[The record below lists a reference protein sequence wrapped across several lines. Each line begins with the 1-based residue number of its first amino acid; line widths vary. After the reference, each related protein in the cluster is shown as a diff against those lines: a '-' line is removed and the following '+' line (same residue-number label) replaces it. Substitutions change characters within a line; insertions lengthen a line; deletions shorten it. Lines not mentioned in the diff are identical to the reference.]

1 MTGHRPRYSWSDWVS
16 ILAMLAFL
24 GVALAE
30 PAPTTGAIPEVV
42 RLRILSA
49 YERLVRINSSVETM
63 KTELCN
69 QTPQCKNALD
79 GLNAE
84 VAAYNAMVPA
94 QVKEAGLPAGSGFK
108 IDLSDPDPTKRISV
122 VPPVATPAPAKEPA
136 KK

>member
-1 MTGHRPRYSWSDWVS
+1 MKY
-16 ILAMLAFL
+16 FL
-24 GVALAE
+24 LFIAGYLVGGVLMNAE
-30 PAPTTGAIPEVV
+30 DSAIAAAKAKDAVVPEVV

-49 YERLVRINSSVETM
+49 YERLVRINSTVESM

-122 VPPVATPAPAKEPA
+122 VPPATPPPAPKEPA